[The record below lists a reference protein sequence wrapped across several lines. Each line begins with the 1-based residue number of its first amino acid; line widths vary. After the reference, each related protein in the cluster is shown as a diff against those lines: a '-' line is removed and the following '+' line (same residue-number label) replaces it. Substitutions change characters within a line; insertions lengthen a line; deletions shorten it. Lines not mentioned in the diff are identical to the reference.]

1 MCSAIQGII
10 METREEIILY
20 SKKRVSQLVKNLLLM
35 QETSVQALC
44 QEDPLGKEVA
54 TLSSIFA

>member
-20 SKKRVSQLVKNLLLM
+20 IKKRVSQLVKNLLLM

>member
-35 QETSVQALC
+35 QETSVQALW